1 MAHKMEIV
9 RGTSN
14 VFGIT
19 VKDAEGDLYFLKDDE
34 VLVFGLKKSPRDEKC
49 VLVKSITHMANGEY
63 YLELT
68 PADTSNLEYGQY
80 FYDIGIQVGRSVLYN
95 VIEFSEFLIKPNA
108 AKCGD
113 V

>member
-1 MAHKMEIV
+1 MAHKLKIV

-19 VKDAEGDLYFLKDDE
+19 VKDDEGNQYVLKE
-34 VLVFGLKKSPRDEKC
+34 NEKLVFGLKKSPRDEKC
-49 VLVKSITHMANGEY
+49 VLIKPITHIVDGEY

-68 PADTSNLEYGQY
+68 PADTSQLEYGQY
-80 FYDIGIQVGRSVLYN
+80 FYDVGLQVGTNVFYP
-95 VIEFSEFLIKPNA
+95 VIELSEFLIKPNA